1 MHPDGGG
8 ATRDMPTTSDD
19 TLKRRVELAEQA
31 LRASGIDAL
40 VLYATGSVLGN
51 QSQTNAYL
59 RYLCNFDG
67 HNLPALLVL
76 CPGHPPALFTGTR
89 FHVRPRLAESR
100 LWFKDVHHVAPRELG
115 DHAVALLKERIPAA
129 KKIAIIGY
137 DETPA
142 PVWASLQAGL
152 PGVAW
157 VHDFAP
163 QIDRH
168 RVCKSAGELTFHR
181 KAAAAC
187 DAMFETLARTARS
200 GKAGFQLK
208 AAMEHTAHDLG
219 CGYCDTWL
227 TAAPQ
232 ADAFRYHMDE
242 CQRVPQPGDQLLAG
256 IMLTYEG
263 HWGHSVRTGSVGAA
277 APEHRKLYDI
287 CREMFDAA
295 LDGLRPGADLH
306 GVNDAMDDVPHRYYT
321 DDQVQRTRAG
331 HGLGFAYEDP
341 VASAAFPNAWEPK
354 IRESNPGRDRKPIEA
369 RPGMLLELHPHLF
382 VPGVGGAMIGDMVL
396 VTESGHEILTHYPR
410 DLIAW

>member
-1 MHPDGGG
+1 M
-8 ATRDMPTTSDD
+8 TTTSDE
-19 TLKRRVELAEQA
+19 TLKQRVAQTERELREAG
-31 LRASGIDAL
+31 LDAL

-51 QSQTNAYL
+51 QSTTQAYL

-76 CPGHPPALFTGTR
+76 CPGHAPALFTATK
-89 FHVRPRLAESR
+89 FHVRPRLAEGR
-100 LWFKDVHHVAPRELG
+100 LWFKDVHHAAPRELG
-115 DHAVALLKERIPAA
+115 GLAAAHLTQRLGAPKRIAV
-129 KKIAIIGY
+129 IGY
-137 DETPA
+137 DEMPA
-142 PVWASLQAGL
+142 PVWASLNSAL
-152 PGVAW
+152 PTIEW
-157 VHDFAP
+157 VHDFARH
-163 QIDRH
+163 IDKH
-168 RVCKSAGELTFHR
+168 RVRKSAGELAFHR

-187 DAMFETLARTARS
+187 DAVFETLAKMARS

-208 AAMEHTAHDLG
+208 AAMEHTARDLG

-227 TAAPQ
+227 TAGPQ

-242 CQRVPQPGDQLLAG
+242 CRHVPQQGDQLLAG

-263 HWGHSVRTGSVGAA
+263 HWGHSVRTGSMGEPSPA
-277 APEHRKLYDI
+277 HRRLYAI

-295 LDGLRPGADLH
+295 LDALRPGADLCR
-306 GVNDAMDDVPHRYYT
+306 VNDAMDDVLHRYYT

-341 VASAAFPNAWEPK
+341 VASAAFPNAWEAKPK
-354 IRESNPGRDRKPIEA
+354 SGRQPIEA
-369 RPGMLLELHPHLF
+369 RSGMLLELHPHLF

-396 VTESGHEILTHYPR
+396 VTETGHEILTQYPR